1 MKKFSIVASLA
12 AIMIICTAL
21 PAAAQFRF
29 GLRVG
34 TNVSELHFNS
44 KTFDSSNRMGF
55 NAGAMVEFS
64 APMTGIGF
72 DASVMYVRRN
82 SRWAAKY
89 DDGTTGN
96 ISDNRDYIDIP
107 LNLKWRMSIPLINKI
122 VRPFLTTGPSFSF
135 LTSRKSVSEA
145 WNNRKFDTA
154 WNFGFGLELLQKV
167 QVSASYGLGLTKA
180 LNTVG
185 ATSTANIEGKNRYW
199 TVTAAYMF

>member
-1 MKKFSIVASLA
+1 
-12 AIMIICTAL
+12 
-21 PAAAQFRF
+21 
-29 GLRVG
+29 
-34 TNVSELHFNS
+34 
-44 KTFDSSNRMGF
+44 
-55 NAGAMVEFS
+55 
-64 APMTGIGF
+64 
-72 DASVMYVRRN
+72 
-82 SRWAAKY
+82 
-89 DDGTTGN
+89 
-96 ISDNRDYIDIP
+96 
-107 LNLKWRMSIPLINKI
+107 MSIPLINKI

-180 LNTVG
+180 LKTVG

>member
-55 NAGAMVEFS
+55 NAGTMVEFS

-180 LNTVG
+180 LKTVG